1 MKYQL
6 PPLAGLRA
14 FEVAARHENFARAA
28 EELNLAQA
36 TVSHRVRMLEK
47 HLGYTL
53 FERLPRGLRLTESGK
68 AYLPSIQKSFEQ
80 IFSSTVGIFGRKG
93 KGLLTVRAPV
103 SYSSLWLCPMIDGFL
118 SRYPGIEL
126 RLISSIWAEEV
137 VDNEIDIDFRLGY
150 GNWNHCRAE
159 LVMRESVTPVC
170 RPGLLERSGAVIDGI
185 ASLAGFPLIH
195 VMGIEDLWIRFLGQ
209 AGVEIGARPND
220 IHVDSVV
227 SALQIATHGDRIAL
241 LQRHFVEP
249 YLDAGTLVAPL
260 DVVME
265 IEQAI
270 YLVQPLF
277 EESPKPEAILF
288 REWLSECMQPA
299 ATAE

>member
-1 MKYQL
+1 MTYQL

-14 FEVAARHENFARAA
+14 FEVSARHENFARAA
-28 EELNLAQA
+28 DELNLAQA

-53 FERLPRGLRLTESGK
+53 FERLPRGLKLTESGK

-80 IFSSTVGIFGRKG
+80 IFASTVGIFGRRG
-93 KGLLTVRAPV
+93 EGVLTVRAPI
-103 SYSSLWLCPMIDGFL
+103 SYNSLWLSPIIEGFL
-118 SRYPGIEL
+118 AQYPGIEL
-126 RLISSIWAEEV
+126 RLISSVWAEEV

-159 LVMRESVTPVC
+159 LILRETVIPVC
-170 RPGLLERSGAVIDGI
+170 HPDLLTQRAAEIDGI

-195 VMGIEDLWIRFLGQ
+195 VMGIEDLWMKYLGQ
-209 AGVEIGARPND
+209 AGVEIGARRSD

-227 SALQIATHGDRIAL
+227 SALQIVQSGVRMAL
-241 LQRHFVEP
+241 LQTHFVEQQ
-249 YLDAGTLVAPL
+249 LAAGQLACPL
-260 DVVME
+260 DSRMD

-270 YLVQPLF
+270 YLVQPLA
-277 EESPKPEAILF
+277 ETSLKPEAILF
-288 REWLSECMQPA
+288 REWLLANLDARACA
-299 ATAE
+299 